1 MARAPSPG
9 RTLVAAGL
17 LVGALLAGCAPP
29 PPPPPPAPVTYPLAP
44 RPVRRGEVPLDPAP
58 ITEGDTVFELI
69 GLSTGMPTVIGSH
82 AEWPAKGQFTRVRL
96 VITNNGRNSVPF
108 DANRQLLRTA
118 DGVEHTP
125 DPQAMLI
132 KRQPGKFDLGPTD
145 RLEFDLYYDLP
156 VDARPTALKVFGG
169 PSLADFS
176 DANGVDAPIRTS
188 S

>member
-1 MARAPSPG
+1 VARAFTG
-9 RTLVAAGL
+9 IGLVLVLGAA
-17 LVGALLAGCAPP
+17 LAACTAAPP
-29 PPPPPPAPVTYPLAP
+29 PPPAAPATYPLAA
-44 RPVRRGEVPLDPAP
+44 RTVRNGEVPLVPAST
-58 ITEGDTVFELI
+58 TEGDTVFELI
-69 GLSTGMPTVIGSH
+69 GLTTGLPSVIGSH

-156 VDARPTALKVFGG
+156 VDAKPSALKVFGG

-188 S
+188 P

>member
-1 MARAPSPG
+1 
-9 RTLVAAGL
+9 
-17 LVGALLAGCAPP
+17 
-29 PPPPPPAPVTYPLAP
+29 
-44 RPVRRGEVPLDPAP
+44 
-58 ITEGDTVFELI
+58 
-69 GLSTGMPTVIGSH
+69 
-82 AEWPAKGQFTRVRL
+82 

-118 DGVEHTP
+118 DGVEHPP

-156 VDARPTALKVFGG
+156 VDAKPTALKVFGG